1 MSITTSHAKETEMA
15 KQEGETATKDMFDTD
30 EQQTIKEALEVY
42 TATMRRKINSEKNVT
57 IKQIYTKQLQTALN
71 AHNKTAGW
79 L

>member
-1 MSITTSHAKETEMA
+1 MA